1 VLSWS
6 PHTCRKA
13 EPGNGLLRELIVPF
27 GGAGS
32 VVRFEIDDDAVVVG
46 AVRHQ

>member
-13 EPGNGLLRELIVPF
+13 ELGSLRELIVPF
-27 GGAGS
+27 GGAGY
-32 VVRFEIDDDAVVVG
+32 VVRFEIVDHAVVVG